1 MSDNVQGKWPGKCAL
16 KKCSEACGFKS
27 WEIHLKNVG
36 FVASALTWTFSD
48 TAEQRK
54 VEGSGERS
62 HSDRLSCFFFFRL
75 TVNKRIDK
83 ESGMWTTKRRGK
95 GWVHWSLSAAF
106 CLLRPLVIL
115 WFDPLFGGESLENW
129 GYRNKSSWWSF
140 EIRCGGSIRLNAL
153 CDAINSQLKMQLNT
167 HQLQHPRF
175 NSLMIWFN
183 NKPIQNLLAIYMS
196 EGTEIQKERINQSI
210 DQTNVNKPSGEE
222 KRRNTMEWNGMEWNG
237 IDRYK
242 TH

>member
-1 MSDNVQGKWPGKCAL
+1 MNDEK
-16 KKCSEACGFKS
+16 
-27 WEIHLKNVG
+27 
-36 FVASALTWTFSD
+36 
-48 TAEQRK
+48 
-54 VEGSGERS
+54 
-62 HSDRLSCFFFFRL
+62 
-75 TVNKRIDK
+75 
-83 ESGMWTTKRRGK
+83 RGK

-106 CLLRPLVIL
+106 CLLRQLVIL

-196 EGTEIQKERINQSI
+196 EGTEIRKERINQSI
-210 DQTNVNKPSGEE
+210 DQTNVNKPSGKE
-222 KRRNTMEWNGMEWNG
+222 KKPNGMES
-237 IDRYK
+237 IDTKHINHSIEIFFLFHHATTTQQFLFCCISIDWERIRK
-242 TH
+242 SWIILLPV